1 MSVNWGWNGK
11 SDGFFDV
18 ASLNGYS
25 SSQDML
31 PVFMPKE
38 NSIRKSMFG
47 YGDSNG
53 LSLTKTLAGKLNAK
67 ADYCI
72 NLDYRDFSGS
82 VAMIAKS
89 IDNPQAE
96 EIILEQ
102 TAKTCKAYGYDLK
115 INSFSVTFS
124 NVSVASLPDGKYRV
138 YLATKCSEQPEWQPI
153 RSKENVSNSSI
164 ITVTS
169 GKPAL
174 ETESDSSWTGITNVS
189 ADEKQADAGVE
200 YNLNGMK
207 VDGAYKGIVIRNGKK
222 YIRK

>member
-1 MSVNWGWNGK
+1 
-11 SDGFFDV
+11 
-18 ASLNGYS
+18 
-25 SSQDML
+25 
-31 PVFMPKE
+31 
-38 NSIRKSMFG
+38 MFG

-53 LSLTKTLAGKLNAK
+53 LLCTKTIGGKLNAK

-82 VAMIAKS
+82 VAMIARPL
-89 IDNPQAE
+89 DNPDGE
-96 EIILEQ
+96 DVILDQ
-102 TAKTCKAYGYDLK
+102 KSASCFAYGYDLN

-153 RSKENVSNSSI
+153 RSKENASNSAI
-164 ITVTS
+164 ITITS

>member
-1 MSVNWGWNGK
+1 
-11 SDGFFDV
+11 
-18 ASLNGYS
+18 
-25 SSQDML
+25 
-31 PVFMPKE
+31 
-38 NSIRKSMFG
+38 MFG
-47 YGDSNG
+47 YYDSNG
-53 LSLTKTLAGKLNAK
+53 LSCNKTIGGKLNAK

-153 RSKENVSNSSI
+153 RSKENVSNSAI
-164 ITVTS
+164 ITITS
-169 GKPAL
+169 GKPTL
-174 ETESDSSWTGITNVS
+174 EIESDSSWTGITNVS